1 MSRLRILIVEDEERI
16 AHSLKEQLGETA
28 FDIVSIAASCDYA
41 IKLADSLRPDVVL
54 MDIILHG
61 KLEGIEAA
69 EYIREF
75 LNIPVIF
82 LTHCA
87 EHVDSE
93 SVRPDQ
99 PCTYLLKPV
108 TESELRLAIKAAYYR
123 TSAGPGTKTKA
134 DKTSDRSN
142 RHVVTGTWEWESSSR
157 ELHCSEAACEIFGVA
172 AENSTLGYDQ
182 LMALIHPHDRDIV
195 IQALQNSLNQKRNFD
210 IYHRIQHPDGS
221 EKSIHQ
227 RGAVVTTD
235 RGIVRGI
242 AGITQ
247 DVTDLKSAEDRLW
260 NHAHRDPLCNLP
272 NRSLVL
278 DRLRQGICHAHR
290 ERKQFAAMVFDI
302 DNFGLV
308 NESLGH
314 TCGDH
319 LLAKVALRL
328 KDCVR
333 ECDTVG
339 RIGGNRFL
347 LLYGGLGSESDA
359 SLVADKLVGAMTPP
373 FTVDGHEI
381 VISTSIGIALY
392 PTNASDPDELV
403 NHAECAMRQAKQHDN
418 NVYQFV
424 Y

>member
-16 AHSLKEQLGETA
+16 ANSLREQLSGHA
-28 FDIVSIAASCDYA
+28 FDIVSVAPSCDYA

-54 MDIILHG
+54 MDIILQG

-75 LNIPVIF
+75 LDIPVLF

-87 EHVDSE
+87 DHAGNQAT
-93 SVRPDQ
+93 RAGQ
-99 PCTYLLKPV
+99 PCTYLLTPV
-108 TESELRLAIKAAYYR
+108 SESELRLAIKATQYR
-123 TSAGPGTKTKA
+123 NEYGNGDRHKHAPDAGHT
-134 DKTSDRSN
+134 
-142 RHVVTGTWEWESSSR
+142 VTGTWEWEARSR
-157 ELHCSEAACEIFGVA
+157 ELHCSEAACEIFGLDPA
-172 AENSTLGYDQ
+172 DPTLGYEQ
-182 LMALIHPHDRDIV
+182 LMSLVHPHDRSIV
-195 IQALQNSLNQKRNFD
+195 IQALQNSLNHKRNFD
-210 IYHRIQHPDGS
+210 IYHRIQRKGTT
-221 EKSIHQ
+221 EKVIHQ

-242 AGITQ
+242 VGTTQ
-247 DVTDLKSAEDRLW
+247 DVTDLKDAESRLW
-260 NHAHRDPLCNLP
+260 NHAHHDPLCNLP

-302 DNFGLV
+302 DNFGLI
-308 NESLGH
+308 NDSLGH

-347 LLYGGLGSESDA
+347 LLFGGLGSESDA
-359 SLVADKLVGAMTPP
+359 SMIADKLVAAMTPS
-373 FTVDGHEI
+373 FTVDGNEI
-381 VISTSIGIALY
+381 VLSTSIGIALY

-403 NHAECAMRQAKQHDN
+403 IHAECAMRQAKQHER

>member
-1 MSRLRILIVEDEERI
+1 MPRLRIIIVEDEERI
-16 AHSLKEQLGETA
+16 ANSLRKQLGGQA

-41 IKLADSLRPDVVL
+41 VKLADSLRPDVVL
-54 MDIILHG
+54 IDIILEG

-69 EYIREF
+69 AYIREF

-87 EHVDSE
+87 GQANDARL
-93 SVRPDQ
+93 RPDQ
-99 PCTYLLKPV
+99 SCTYLLKPV
-108 TESELRLAIKAAYYR
+108 TESELRLAIKATHYR
-123 TSAGPGTKTKA
+123 TETARET
-134 DKTSDRSN
+134 TSNDERN
-142 RHVVTGTWEWESSSR
+142 VVAGTWEWEANSR
-157 ELHCSEAACEIFGVA
+157 ELHCSDAAREIFGLD
-172 AENSTLGYDQ
+172 AENPVLGYEQ
-182 LMALIHPHDRDIV
+182 LMALVHPHDRPIV
-195 IQALQNSLNQKRNFD
+195 IQALQNSLNHKRHFD
-210 IYHRIQHPDGS
+210 IYHRIQHPAGS
-221 EKSIHQ
+221 EKYIHQ
-227 RGAVVTTD
+227 RGSVITTD

-242 AGITQ
+242 VGTTQ
-247 DVTDLKSAEDRLW
+247 DVTELRYAENRLW
-260 NHAHRDPLCNLP
+260 NHAHHDPLCNLP

-308 NESLGH
+308 NDSLGH

-347 LLYGGLGSESDA
+347 LLFGGLASESDA
-359 SLVADKLVGAMTPP
+359 SLVADKLVAAMTPP
-373 FTVDGHEI
+373 FTVDGNEI

-403 NHAECAMRQAKQHDN
+403 NHAECAMHQAKQHEN
-418 NVYQFV
+418 HVYQFV